1 MSALR
6 ARLFIVLQH
15 VLPRYALTAAV
26 YRLARIRAAW
36 FKNALIRGFIRLYKV
51 DVGEIAGEVPNDF
64 SCFNDFFTR
73 ELNNGARPIDGAR
86 RSLIAPVDGTVS
98 AAGGIEDNRLL
109 QAKGCGYTLEELL
122 ASDVDD
128 ARLYHDGTFITI
140 YLAPH
145 NYHRV
150 HAPWSGTL
158 TAARYVPGDLYSVND
173 ATVQRMPKLF
183 ARNERLVCHF
193 TTDAGPMIL
202 VLVGALNVGSIT
214 TPWTGELR
222 PRRRGVVEELDVQRS
237 NHDRQVATGDLVG
250 WFNMGSTVVMLM
262 PPGACTL
269 RDGLGGGTEVVMGQA
284 VAALKGLSL

>member
-6 ARLFIVLQH
+6 ARLFIMLQH

-26 YRLARIRAAW
+26 YQLARIRTTW
-36 FKNALIRGFIRLYKV
+36 FKNAMIRGFVRIYRV
-51 DVGEIAGEVPNDF
+51 DVSEVAGKVPDDF

-73 ELNNGARPIDGAR
+73 ELKDEARPINGAHH
-86 RSLIAPVDGTVS
+86 SLIAPVDGTVS
-98 AAGGIEDNRLL
+98 AAGDIEHDRLL
-109 QAKGCGYTLEELL
+109 QAKGCAYTLEELL

-128 ARLYHDGTFITI
+128 ARLYHDGTFMTI

-173 ATVQRMPKLF
+173 ATVQRIPKLF

-193 TTDAGPMIL
+193 MTDAGPMIL
-202 VLVGALNVGSIT
+202 ILVGALNVGSIT
-214 TPWTGELR
+214 TPWTGEIR

-237 NHDRQVATGDLVG
+237 AHDRQVAAGDLVG
-250 WFNMGSTVVMLM
+250 WFNMGSTIVMLM

-269 RDGLGGGTEVVMGQA
+269 RDDLGGGTRVVMGEV
-284 VAALKGLSL
+284 VATLRGPSL